1 MNFSHNPLFITNSRT
16 HFQKSPP
23 DIQYLHFQ
31 FYVLCFGKH
40 HRVSFFASLES
51 TGSALP
57 SLLLAQY
64 IDRQTH
70 LPTVPVLFI
79 NAGHVTYMLA
89 APLILHSLADRGRG
103 QKEQRQH
110 TRPGGELW
118 MMVVVQIQ
126 AATFNHKL
134 DFYSNL
140 NEIINFGIRFN

>member
-1 MNFSHNPLFITNSRT
+1 MCCVLENIIAYHFLHPSNPL
-16 HFQKSPP
+16 
-23 DIQYLHFQ
+23 
-31 FYVLCFGKH
+31 
-40 HRVSFFASLES
+40 
-51 TGSALP
+51 ALL
-57 SLLLAQY
+57 SLLCSWHSTST
-64 IDRQTH
+64 DR
-70 LPTVPVLFI
+70 PTYRPIVPVLFI

-103 QKEQRQH
+103 QKEQQQH